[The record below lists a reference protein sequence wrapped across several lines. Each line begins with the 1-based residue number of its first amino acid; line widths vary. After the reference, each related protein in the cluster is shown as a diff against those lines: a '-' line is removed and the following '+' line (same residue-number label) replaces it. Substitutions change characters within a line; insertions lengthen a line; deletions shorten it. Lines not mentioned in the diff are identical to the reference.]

1 MDQSHKISWEL
12 FLVSGRVCEDQYYFI
27 HKCLEEFS
35 GEVIWILSWGLLNLF
50 FFNTYRT
57 IYIFYYLSVLTSFDF
72 QGICSFYLNFPIW
85 LNVFFFFIK
94 SFFMFA
100 VSVMVSDFWQF
111 VLPLSV
117 FKEPTFRLKII
128 FSITFCFYFYFF
140 PSIFL

>member
-1 MDQSHKISWEL
+1 M
-12 FLVSGRVCEDQYYFI
+12 V
-27 HKCLEEFS
+27 
-35 GEVIWILSWGLLNLF
+35 
-50 FFNTYRT
+50 
-57 IYIFYYLSVLTSFDF
+57 
-72 QGICSFYLNFPIW
+72 
-85 LNVFFFFIK
+85 FFFIK

-140 PSIFL
+140 PSIFCKNLLQFFKFLKVDTQIISDQSSFFNVCI